1 MRSKE
6 MSSKEQ
12 GAGGKRVV
20 RSREQP
26 THDKSGRCSRAFL
39 RRFALQASK
48 LESALRITHYALR
61 IIPCPFNSFN
71 FFNSFNSQKLK

>member
-1 MRSKE
+1 MSSKE
-6 MSSKEQ
+6 MSSKEMSGKEQ

-20 RSREQP
+20 SSREQP

-48 LESALRITHYALR
+48 LESALSITH
-61 IIPCPFNSFN
+61 
-71 FFNSFNSQKLK
+71 